1 MCNEDKLNSN
11 SVNLV
16 FYRSISNVGVMAGEN
31 RPIAMKS
38 DLTLESHFSLES
50 LEKVSDCNLVILR
63 NVFKEECA
71 RSLADEVTNLRF
83 TYSNNDLHSMSQTDD
98 FSNLDDLPKFCSQFL
113 QFLHTSALG
122 SVLSESFGLDKVSR
136 ITTTASLYKQNDYL
150 LCHDDQVG
158 DRSVAFIFYLTEN
171 WESSDGGQLKFFSYD
186 KFKNEPLV
194 DSYRK
199 ILVPEFNAMAL
210 FLVND
215 SSFHEVEQVFGTK
228 PRISINGWFHTDNPL
243 VTGTSRNSPGLNKNV
258 EPQRLFL
265 KAPLF
270 TFAEPLSDL
279 LAKGILSPEY
289 RAPVTWK
296 QMAKV
301 ISSQPRLFGYD
312 FLASKFSK
320 EVANEL
326 SSCTSWSF
334 TGPPFRRRYETL
346 EVINGDSGIF
356 VEDDHSNKLN
366 VLLNFLRSSSWLQF
380 LCSVTNLDLA
390 VLEEG
395 LVPPTCMVEVQR
407 WQTGCYTALAAHDIV
422 QAQPSVEISLF
433 FNVDTST
440 SFQERADKGN
450 ESIIHILKNNES
462 RIQKRLETISV
473 IKKKAAIL
481 RWRFQN
487 RKINSIRASSQR
499 KTEHSKKVPAYVM
512 LSKNVI
518 RRLHQSVDNKMERI
532 KEYRKSRGT
541 DEVAFVTPT
550 ENSIFLSLNSKNTNK
565 YTSFL
570 LKNNQDDNSIKYHC
584 VNVTYLT
591 ASSFDD

>member
-1 MCNEDKLNSN
+1 M
-11 SVNLV
+11 V
-16 FYRSISNVGVMAGEN
+16 GEN
-31 RPIAMKS
+31 YTMKS
-38 DLTLESHFSLES
+38 DSTLESQFSSES
-50 LEKVSDCNLVILR
+50 LEKVLDCNLVIFR
-63 NVFKEECA
+63 TIFKEEWV
-71 RSLADEVTNLRF
+71 RSLAEEVSNLRF
-83 TYSNNDLHSMSQTDD
+83 TYSNNDLHSMSQTED
-98 FSNLDDLPKFCSQFL
+98 FSNLNDLPKLCSQFL
-113 QFLHTSALG
+113 EFMHTSAMG
-122 SVLSESFGLDKVSR
+122 SVLRESFGLDKVSR
-136 ITTTASLYKQNDYL
+136 VTMTASLYKQNDYL

-171 WESSDGGQLKFFSYD
+171 WELSDGGQLKFFSFD
-186 KFKNEPLV
+186 KCKNEPLV

-199 ILVPEFNAMAL
+199 ILVPEFNSMAL

-228 PRISINGWFHTDNPL
+228 PRISINGWFHSDNPL
-243 VTGTSRNSPGLNKNV
+243 VTGTSRNSLGSNKNF
-258 EPQRLFL
+258 EPQHLFL

-289 RAPVTWK
+289 SAPVTWK
-296 QMAKV
+296 QIAKV
-301 ISSQPRLFGYD
+301 ISSQPRLFVNN

-326 SSCTSWSF
+326 SSCKSWSF
-334 TGPPFRRRYETL
+334 KGPPFRRRYETL
-346 EVINGDSGIF
+346 EVKNGDSGIF

-366 VLLNFLRSSSWLQF
+366 VLLNFLRSSAWLRF

-407 WQTGCYTALAAHDIV
+407 WQTGCYTVLAANDIV
-422 QAQPSVEISLF
+422 QDQPSVEISLF
-433 FNVDTST
+433 FNVDMST
-440 SFQERADKGN
+440 SSLERADKGN
-450 ESIIHILKNNES
+450 GSIVHILNNNEAMT
-462 RIQKRLETISV
+462 QKRLETISL
-473 IKKKAAIL
+473 IKKNAIL
-481 RWRFQN
+481 RRQFQN
-487 RKINSIRASSQR
+487 RKFNSIRASSHQKR
-499 KTEHSKKVPAYVM
+499 EHSKKIPAYVT
-512 LSKNVI
+512 LTKNVM

-532 KEYRKSRGT
+532 KEYRKSRAT
-541 DEVAFVTPT
+541 DEVAFVTPS

-565 YTSFL
+565 YSSYL